1 MYAFV
6 VLHELATTLKADVTD
21 IAMGIMYMYQ
31 SSEPTGSEWSTI
43 PYISISLSLNVI
55 LTLMIVTRLI
65 LHTRNVRIAVGGTG
79 SGGLCKTIVTM
90 FIESCTLYAVNSLLA
105 LVLVGA
111 GSGALD
117 IFITTLPGTQV
128 RAFP

>member
-1 MYAFV
+1 
-6 VLHELATTLKADVTD
+6 
-21 IAMGIMYMYQ
+21 MGIVYMYQ

-55 LTLMIVTRLI
+55 LTLMIVIRLI
-65 LHTRNVRIAVGGTG
+65 LHTRNVRTAMGETG
-79 SGGLCKTIVTM
+79 SGGLCKAIITM
-90 FIESCTLYAVNSLLA
+90 FIESCTLFAVNSVLV

-111 GSGALD
+111 GSGALT

-128 RAFP
+128 CAFL